1 MVENTKIEWTD
12 HTFNPWTGCT
22 RVSPGCDHCYAEAMS
37 KRNPG
42 SFGSWD
48 PGASRKR
55 TGLSYWHQPHRWNK
69 AAEKAGRR
77 QRVFCASMADVF
89 DNKAP
94 EEWRDDLFEVIRSTP
109 HLDWLLLTKRPQ
121 NIARMLPADWRDGY
135 ANVWLGTTVED
146 MARARQRIPVLQSVP
161 AVVRFLSCEP
171 LLEGLDLNPWLA
183 RGGLHWVIAGGES
196 GPGFRAVDA
205 DWMRS
210 LRFQC
215 MGSGTA
221 FFAKQMAGARKPR
234 EGTKQEAVLAM
245 LRRPEGATVA
255 QIAEATGWAPHTVRG
270 FFAGLKKRQG
280 ITVEVRERVRQVGP
294 NKEGARGSY
303 TVYHLPA

>member
-1 MVENTKIEWTD
+1 
-12 HTFNPWTGCT
+12 
-22 RVSPGCDHCYAEAMS
+22 MS

-42 SFGSWD
+42 SFGSWE
-48 PGASRKR
+48 PGAERKR
-55 TGLSYWHQPHRWNK
+55 TSIQNWNK
-69 AAEKAGRR
+69 AHAWNRKAQAAGRR
-77 QRVFCASMADVF
+77 FRVFASSMADVF
-89 DNKAP
+89 DNQAP

-183 RGGLHWVIAGGES
+183 RGGVHWVIAGGES
-196 GPGFRAVDA
+196 GPGFRPVDA

-215 MGSGTA
+215 IASGTA
-221 FFAKQMAGARKPR
+221 FFAKQMAGARKPLPPLPDD
-234 EGTKQEAVLAM
+234 LAGC
-245 LRRPEGATVA
+245 RS
-255 QIAEATGWAPHTVRG
+255 W
-270 FFAGLKKRQG
+270 
-280 ITVEVRERVRQVGP
+280 
-294 NKEGARGSY
+294 
-303 TVYHLPA
+303 PA